1 MGHLG
6 VGARVIMRI
15 GLCRLGM
22 DMEGEALAGAI
33 GRLLLLLLLGR
44 RTSLNSVV
52 QDMVVVVED
61 VPVDQPVCLVV
72 LLLGRGD
79 EVRLSETSFVF
90 EFVLL
95 WINWARHGIVWS

>member
-6 VGARVIMRI
+6 VGAQKIMRI

-22 DMEGEALAGAI
+22 DMEGEAVAGAI
-33 GRLLLLLLLGR
+33 DRLSLLLLLGR

-52 QDMVVVVED
+52 QDMMVEED
-61 VPVDQPVCLVV
+61 VPDQPVCQVV

-79 EVRLSETSFVF
+79 RFRVSENSS
-90 EFVLL
+90 VL
-95 WINWARHGIVWS
+95 NSYCCG

>member
-22 DMEGEALAGAI
+22 DMEGEAVVGAR
-33 GRLLLLLLLGR
+33 GRSLLLLLHGR

-52 QDMVVVVED
+52 QGMVEETD
-61 VPVDQPVCLVV
+61 VPDQPVCPMV

-79 EVRLSETSFVF
+79 EGHLSETSFV
-90 EFVLL
+90 L
-95 WINWARHGIVWS
+95 NSYCCG

>member
-1 MGHLG
+1 MGHLA

-22 DMEGEALAGAI
+22 DMEGEAVAGAT

-52 QDMVVVVED
+52 QDMVVEED
-61 VPVDQPVCLVV
+61 VPDQPVYLVA
-72 LLLGRGD
+72 LLRGRGD
-79 EVRLSETSFVF
+79 EIRLSETSFV
-90 EFVLL
+90 L
-95 WINWARHGIVWS
+95 NSYCCG

>member
-6 VGARVIMRI
+6 VGAREIMRI

-22 DMEGEALAGAI
+22 DMEGEAVAGAI
-33 GRLLLLLLLGR
+33 DRLSLLLLLGR

-52 QDMVVVVED
+52 QHMVVEED
-61 VPVDQPVCLVV
+61 VPDQPACLVV

-79 EVRLSETSFVF
+79 RFRLSETSS
-90 EFVLL
+90 VL
-95 WINWARHGIVWS
+95 NSYCCG

>member
-6 VGARVIMRI
+6 AGAREIMRI

-22 DMEGEALAGAI
+22 DMEGEAVAGAI

-79 EVRLSETSFVF
+79 KLGIIRKWVGF
-90 EFVLL
+90 EFGLSL
-95 WINWARHGIVWS
+95 IG

>member
-15 GLCRLGM
+15 GLCRLEM
-22 DMEGEALAGAI
+22 DMEGGTVAGVI
-33 GRLLLLLLLGR
+33 GRLLLLPLLGR

-52 QDMVVVVED
+52 QDMVVED
-61 VPVDQPVCLVV
+61 VPDQPVCLVV

-79 EVRLSETSFVF
+79 RFRLSETSS
-90 EFVLL
+90 VL
-95 WINWARHGIVWS
+95 NSYCCG